1 VLSLRKTAAAVMSI
15 ALMSAGL
22 AVVTATPASATP
34 DGPLSAVRSSMWQ
47 TNGDTDTLAAGG
59 GVLYAGGRFTRVRPP
74 GAAAG
79 TQETARTYLA
89 AFSTSTGALV
99 TGFNVT
105 LNGRVRAVRLSPDG
119 TRLYIG
125 GDFTTVNGVART
137 RFAAVNPT
145 TGALI
150 TGFTANANG
159 VVTTIAAGSN
169 AVYVG
174 GDFTTIN
181 GATAMRVAS
190 VNPTTGARNAG
201 FTGSL
206 DARPRASAISPDG
219 TSYVIGG
226 TFQVVNGAVQPAVA
240 SLDPGTGATRP
251 WAATGMVPRALA
263 GGGCDSEVS
272 DIVIA
277 GTRAYVV
284 AEGLEPGCFE
294 GEYAA
299 NLSDGSV
306 VWDAQCL
313 GASQA
318 TAVLGDVVYR
328 GSHMHDCGRT
338 PGGFTGP
345 RVSAEFVWFRL
356 AAHSISDGTFVHWSP
371 NTNGAGTDH
380 VGPHAMA
387 TDGTQLFVAGDFT
400 SVGGQAQQGLTRFG
414 PNGGNSTPSTPLAP
428 TVTTSSAGTV
438 TVTVRGVP
446 DNNNGTLTYRLF
458 RNGGTTPIAT
468 AQAESWPWSLPT
480 LRFDDTGRAA
490 GSVNS
495 YRVSVS
501 DGTATSALSPVS
513 ASVTASGSNPST
525 YTAAV
530 RANSPASYWRFNEAA
545 GPVLGSSTSGA
556 EGVAVG
562 GVSRG
567 QAPAILGGAA
577 VTLDGSTGYVAAAA
591 PTTHS
596 DSYSQTAYFKT
607 TTRVGGT
614 IMGYSPD
621 QTGEGPT
628 TGSDRVVFME
638 NDGKIAFAQRAGNR
652 FAFVRSATT
661 FADGRWHQVTA
672 TYGAGIMNLYVD
684 GDLQASTPALTPIT
698 NAVTPAPSYLRVGYT
713 NLRNFYLVFGRNVTT
728 LTAPLS
734 FYFNGS
740 IDEVADFP
748 TELTPAQ
755 VRAMWAAGAAGQ
767 LVTITGETVA
777 PSTPGSLSATTT
789 SSSATLSWTASTDN
803 VGVTGYQVRR
813 DGVLVGTT
821 APGVLTFTDTGLS
834 ASTAYPYTV
843 TAVDAAGN
851 ASVPAST
858 TATTAAGVPD
868 AGPPS
873 TPGDLAATTTSTSVS
888 LSWTASTDD
897 IAVTGYEVR
906 RDGTLVATTP
916 AGTLSYTDNGRSP
929 STTYLYTVTA
939 IDAVPNSSVPA
950 SLSVT
955 TDAPPADVTPP
966 STPGSLSATKT
977 TTTVTLSWAASTDNV
992 GVTGYEVRRGS
1003 TLLATTPAGTLTFT
1017 DTGLTPATGYSYS
1030 VTAIDAVPNSSVP
1043 ASVSVTT
1050 DAVVTSLFADTFTAA
1065 NASPWSASWAT
1076 GTTNGSVD
1084 VQGNAGRLAFNDAAG
1099 AFARA
1104 QLTGAAA
1111 VADSDVVLSY
1121 QWSAGTARAYAGV
1134 WTRGSGGW
1142 LNSYRPNNGYG
1153 VQLQSD
1159 SANVLVLRSVAGVQ
1173 TTIATLTGASP
1184 VGTAKKW
1191 IRIRTVGSTI
1201 YVRTWNDGSPEPATW
1216 TSTVTD
1222 TGVAAAGQV
1231 FLSLNRSS
1239 TNVGAK
1245 AISVDDVTLTAATGP

>member
-1 VLSLRKTAAAVMSI
+1 MPSLPKSVALVVSV
-15 ALMSAGL
+15 ALMTAGI
-22 AVVTATPASATP
+22 AVVAATPAAAAAPDAT
-34 DGPLSAVRSSMWQ
+34 LSANRSSMWQ

-59 GVLYAGGRFTRVRPP
+59 GRLYAGGRFTRVRPP

-79 TQETARTYLA
+79 TSETTRTYLA
-89 AFSTSTGALV
+89 AFSTSTGALI

-125 GDFTTVNGVART
+125 GDFTTVNGVSRT

-145 TGALI
+145 TGALL
-150 TGFTANANG
+150 TAFTANSNG

-190 VNPTTGARNAG
+190 VNPTTGVRNAG

-206 DARPRASAISPDG
+206 DARPRASALSPDG
-219 TSYVIGG
+219 ASYVIGG
-226 TFQVVNGAVQPAVA
+226 TFQVVNGVIQPAVA
-240 SLDPGTGATRP
+240 SLHPTTGATRP

-263 GGGCDSEVS
+263 GGGCDSEVT

-284 AEGLEPGCFE
+284 AEGLQPGCFE

-318 TAVLGDVVYR
+318 TAVIGNVVYR

-338 PGGFTGP
+338 PGGFVGP
-345 RVSAEFVWFRL
+345 RSSAEFFWWRL
-356 AAHSISDGTFVHWSP
+356 QAHSITDGTFVHWSP

-400 SVGGQAQQGLTRFG
+400 SVGGSAQQGLTRFG
-414 PNGGNSTPSTPLAP
+414 PAGGNSTPATPLAP
-428 TVTTSSAGTV
+428 TVTSSSAGTV
-438 TVTVRGVP
+438 TLTVRGVA
-446 DNNNGTLTYRLF
+446 DNNNGMLTYRLF

-468 AQAESWPWSLPT
+468 AQVESWPWSLPT
-480 LRFDDTGRAA
+480 IRFDDTGRAA
-490 GSVNS
+490 GSVNT

-513 ASVTASGSNPST
+513 ASVTVAGTNPSAYSTSVRGNAPST
-525 YTAAV
+525 Y
-530 RANSPASYWRFNEAA
+530 WRLDEAG
-545 GPVLGSSTSGA
+545 GPVVGSSTSGA
-556 EGVAVG
+556 EGITVG
-562 GVSRG
+562 GVSQG
-567 QAPAILGGAA
+567 QAPAVLGGSS

-591 PTTHS
+591 PTTHT

-621 QTGEGPT
+621 QTGAGPA

-638 NDGKIAFAQRAGNR
+638 NDGKIAFAQRAGTR

-713 NLRNFYLVFGRNVTT
+713 NLSNFYLVFGRNVTT

-767 LVTITGETVA
+767 LVTHRRRVRA
-777 PSTPGSLSATTT
+777 AVHPGQPLRHDDLVVGRRCRGRPRPTT
-789 SSSATLSWTASTDN
+789 SVSPATRCAATACCST
-803 VGVTGYQVRR
+803 
-813 DGVLVGTT
+813 TT
-821 APGVLTFTDTGLS
+821 APGVLAFTDSGRTP
-834 ASTAYPYTV
+834 STTYAYTV

-851 ASVPAST
+851 AST
-858 TATTAAGVPD
+858 
-868 AGPPS
+868 
-873 TPGDLAATTTSTSVS
+873 
-888 LSWTASTDD
+888 
-897 IAVTGYEVR
+897 
-906 RDGTLVATTP
+906 
-916 AGTLSYTDNGRSP
+916 
-929 STTYLYTVTA
+929 
-939 IDAVPNSSVPA
+939 
-950 SLSVT
+950 
-955 TDAPPADVTPP
+955 
-966 STPGSLSATKT
+966 
-977 TTTVTLSWAASTDNV
+977 
-992 GVTGYEVRRGS
+992 
-1003 TLLATTPAGTLTFT
+1003 
-1017 DTGLTPATGYSYS
+1017 
-1030 VTAIDAVPNSSVP
+1030 P
-1043 ASVSVTT
+1043 ASVSPRPT
-1050 DAVVTSLFADTFTAA
+1050 AMCRTSLRRRPRAT
-1065 NASPWSASWAT
+1065 SP
-1076 GTTNGSVD
+1076 
-1084 VQGNAGRLAFNDAAG
+1084 R
-1099 AFARA
+1099 
-1104 QLTGAAA
+1104 
-1111 VADSDVVLSY
+1111 
-1121 QWSAGTARAYAGV
+1121 
-1134 WTRGSGGW
+1134 
-1142 LNSYRPNNGYG
+1142 RP
-1153 VQLQSD
+1153 LPP
-1159 SANVLVLRSVAGVQ
+1159 RC
-1173 TTIATLTGASP
+1173 
-1184 VGTAKKW
+1184 
-1191 IRIRTVGSTI
+1191 R
-1201 YVRTWNDGSPEPATW
+1201 
-1216 TSTVTD
+1216 
-1222 TGVAAAGQV
+1222 
-1231 FLSLNRSS
+1231 
-1239 TNVGAK
+1239 
-1245 AISVDDVTLTAATGP
+1245 